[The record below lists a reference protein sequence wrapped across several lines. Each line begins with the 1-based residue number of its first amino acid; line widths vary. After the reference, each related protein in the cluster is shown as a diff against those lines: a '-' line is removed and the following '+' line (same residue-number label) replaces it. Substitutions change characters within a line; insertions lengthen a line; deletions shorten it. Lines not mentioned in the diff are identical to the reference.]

1 MRFHIRL
8 DLLVGCEPVAYFL
21 HLVVPIS
28 AKAEPD
34 ADGGSVDKRHRQA
47 YPQAMQREVALEGE
61 PDTERNACAI
71 RKRRWAQQFNGATV
85 NEATYQSH
93 NMR

>member
-1 MRFHIRL
+1 MVRPQLWMRFHIRL
-8 DLLVGCEPVAYFL
+8 DLLVGCESVAYFL

-47 YPQAMQREVALEGE
+47 YPQSVQREIALEGE
-61 PDTERNACAI
+61 PDTKWNACVI
-71 RKRRWAQQFNGATV
+71 RKRSQAQ
-85 NEATYQSH
+85 Y
-93 NMR
+93 